1 MKYKLSTQELQE
13 HWDNQIRFI
22 RKSVEE
28 FDLGDEM
35 EAQRIATSLRILF
48 HDTKLSKSLFKQ
60 LGLGITFYSSGQLY
74 TPSNLL
80 TSWTLLSMGLSPN
93 GVKYK
98 ADLESHSRCFFMN
111 FLDWW
116 NEIIFDDHEKRF
128 TRKDIVTFIANQDG
142 GAHVDPKLDGTY
154 ANLIKMNSLGW
165 SDSSGNAPVN
175 NPAYQ
180 AVRVIAN
187 EFLVSLELFKQG
199 LKNRRKQ
206 KNKKFE
212 MRIVD
217 DVGRRYKWSET
228 EIIYSSE
235 TFQVVNKDRSE
246 KRTLYIDEYKS
257 GVKVEYIG
265 N

>member
-60 LGLGITFYSSGQLY
+60 LGLGITFYSSGQFY

-80 TSWTLLSMGLSPN
+80 TSWTLLSMELNPN

-98 ADLESHSRCFFMN
+98 ANLESQSRYFMK
-111 FLDWW
+111 FHDWW
-116 NEIIFDDHEKRF
+116 NEIIFDDHKNRF
-128 TRKDIVTFIANQDG
+128 TRKDIVTSIANQDG

-165 SDSSGNAPVN
+165 SDSSGNAAVN

-217 DVGRRYKWSET
+217 DVGRRYKWLET
-228 EIIYSSE
+228 GINYSSE

-265 N
+265 Y